1 MIYTKVCVKFL
12 NIIIM
17 LAIEQ
22 EGSIVVCVSP
32 LTSLMMDQKAK
43 FLPKGIVTEFVGEEQ
58 TDDSAIEKVLRG
70 AVQLLYISPENLVC
84 NRNMIL
90 SQCTRKR

>member
-1 MIYTKVCVKFL
+1 MTDTKVCVKFL

-43 FLPKGIVTEFVGEEQ
+43 FSPKR
-58 TDDSAIEKVLRG
+58 DR
-70 AVQLLYISPENLVC
+70 Y
-84 NRNMIL
+84 
-90 SQCTRKR
+90 

>member
-1 MIYTKVCVKFL
+1 MIDTKVCVKFL

-43 FLPKGIVTEFVGEEQ
+43 FSPKGIITEFVGEEQ
-58 TDDSAIEKVLRG
+58 MTVPSRKYFVVLSSYFILALKAVYAIR
-70 AVQLLYISPENLVC
+70 YS
-84 NRNMIL
+84 
-90 SQCTRKR
+90 